1 MKRFFV
7 FLGVVF
13 MTIGSAVSAQ
23 EVDSIAPLQKSSW
36 GDAKTSEMS
45 DYIPDVALSMRG
57 GYNQDFA
64 EKAGRFCGD
73 GIYLDINGK
82 ITPSL
87 TYSIN
92 QTIASRYIDDVSGF
106 NGTNWLTLNYE
117 VGNFGFTAGK
127 DGLLVGSFEY
137 DGADIDSY
145 YEMNSMFYNML
156 DCWQWGL
163 SAAYYPA
170 DNHEI
175 RVQAANSPLSYG
187 EPNLFAYAAA
197 WRGYWDCYES
207 YWTANMW
214 QYGPGE
220 YVKSLNLGNRFY
232 FGGFTLDLEY
242 MTRAHA
248 VKGLF
253 SNDFTTMLVPAYEWE
268 WGRAFG
274 KLCYEHVGEELP
286 YELAYQAGNYL
297 AYGAGLEIFPLKED
311 KSVRVH
317 AIWASDSLGA
327 NLINIG
333 LTWTIDFT
341 GAAKKLFAR
350 SYKQQ

>member
-13 MTIGSAVSAQ
+13 MTIGSAVSAH
-23 EVDSIAPLQKSSW
+23 EVDSNAPLQKSSW

-45 DYIPDVALSMRG
+45 DYIPDVSLSMRG

-64 EKAGRFCGD
+64 ENAGRFCGD
-73 GIYLDINGK
+73 GLYLDINGK
-82 ITPSL
+82 IAPSL

-197 WRGYWDCYES
+197 WRGYWDSYES

-214 QYGPGE
+214 QYGPGK
-220 YVKSLNLGNRFY
+220 YVKSVNLGNRFY

-333 LTWTIDFT
+333 LTWTINFT